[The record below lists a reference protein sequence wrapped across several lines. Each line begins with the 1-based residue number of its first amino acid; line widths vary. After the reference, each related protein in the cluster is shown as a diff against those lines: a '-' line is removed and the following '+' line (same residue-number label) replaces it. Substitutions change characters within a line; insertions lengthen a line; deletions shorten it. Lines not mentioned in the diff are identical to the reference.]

1 MLFTHSQSYIINKP
15 IDQVYNLVADVQN
28 YPNFIPLIKQV
39 KILNSYDNTIEYS
52 LTLGFKN
59 FHETFSTKDV
69 FYKPNKIEIFLID
82 GPMKSLYN
90 LWEFTSIDS
99 QTTKISFY
107 ISFEF
112 KSKIL
117 GFAFGNIFTLAQK
130 TIFNYFIQQAKKL

>member
-1 MLFTHSQSYIINKP
+1 MLFKHSQLCIINKP
-15 IDQVYNLVADVQN
+15 IDKVYNLVADVEQ
-28 YPNFIPLIKQV
+28 YPNFIPLIKNV

-59 FHETFSTKDV
+59 FNETFSTKDV

-90 LWEFTSIDS
+90 LWEFKQIDS
-99 QTTKISFY
+99 NTTHVSFY
-107 ISFEF
+107 IEFEF

-130 TIFNYFIQQAKKL
+130 TIFNYFIEQANKL